1 MHPLR
6 QARFVAAALTISLAQ
21 LTPAFILAAPVAA
34 SPVAAVSGTASAA
47 SCGPAD
53 VGILARGGIADSS
66 GVIREKDTGQAA
78 DPMPASAR
86 GKAPADFSATVD
98 VYFHV
103 ITDGT
108 EGALTD
114 AQIASQ
120 IRVLNVT
127 YSGGEGGADS
137 GFAFH
142 LAGITRTDNARWY
155 LVNSTGS
162 EHEMKQALKE
172 GDDSDLNVY
181 STDGGGYLGW
191 AYLPDITETN
201 QAYLDGI
208 VIDWRS
214 LPHVSDAYVNRY
226 DEGETLTHETGHW
239 LNLEHTFYNGC
250 KGDGDFIAD
259 TPAEKT
265 PTSGC
270 PIGKDTC
277 TAPGTDP
284 IHNYMDYSYDD
295 CYTEFTPDQVQRM
308 RDAWLLYRAS

>member
-162 EHEMKQALKE
+162 EHGNMGRFRCHCHLY
-172 GDDSDLNVY
+172 SDVC
-181 STDGGGYLGW
+181 
-191 AYLPDITETN
+191 
-201 QAYLDGI
+201 
-208 VIDWRS
+208 RS
-214 LPHVSDAYVNRY
+214 PR
-226 DEGETLTHETGHW
+226 
-239 LNLEHTFYNGC
+239 
-250 KGDGDFIAD
+250 
-259 TPAEKT
+259 
-265 PTSGC
+265 
-270 PIGKDTC
+270 
-277 TAPGTDP
+277 
-284 IHNYMDYSYDD
+284 
-295 CYTEFTPDQVQRM
+295 
-308 RDAWLLYRAS
+308 